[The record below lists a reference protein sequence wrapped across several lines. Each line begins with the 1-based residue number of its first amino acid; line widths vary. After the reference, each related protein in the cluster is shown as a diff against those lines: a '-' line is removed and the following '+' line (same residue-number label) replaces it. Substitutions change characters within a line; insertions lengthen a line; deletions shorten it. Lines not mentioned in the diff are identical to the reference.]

1 WVGALSEEMYLA
13 HVQQHSAAVFGQV
26 ADLPVPR
33 THFGVGA
40 AHLLPPMWEA
50 GATAMGI
57 DHRLRLDHALEILP
71 EGTPVQ
77 GNIDPAV
84 LFTSE
89 QARFAEADAVL
100 AAGAGASGHVVNLGH
115 GVPPDADPQVLTD
128 LVSYLHS
135 QPEAPGAAGRAWG
148 RAPWSSAAGSRACWR
163 PDGGSGRGPGAGAR
177 AGGRRRRGDRRGPGR
192 GPGAEHRRRGLLDG
206 VRRGRRPARG

>member
-1 WVGALSEEMYLA
+1 
-13 HVQQHSAAVFGQV
+13 
-26 ADLPVPR
+26 
-33 THFGVGA
+33 
-40 AHLLPPMWEA
+40 EA

-135 QPEAPGAAGRAWG
+135 QPRSEEHT
-148 RAPWSSAAGSRACWR
+148 SELQSRFDIECR
-163 PDGGSGRGPGAGAR
+163 
-177 AGGRRRRGDRRGPGR
+177 
-192 GPGAEHRRRGLLDG
+192 LLLEKKKTRDTK
-206 VRRGRRPARG
+206 RIQLQTK